1 LNVGIHKK
9 SHACSPSTSTFSD
22 DWKFRIYDHCFQL
35 IKLNEPTVV
44 VVVVVV
50 VVAAGAAKADVL

>member
-1 LNVGIHKK
+1 MHVLT
-9 SHACSPSTSTFSD
+9 STSTFSD

-44 VVVVVV
+44 VVVV
-50 VVAAGAAKADVL
+50 AAAAAKADVL